1 MAALF
6 LAAGSGCATT
16 GYQFGRF
23 HPEQPDGV
31 ALQQVVIERGEP
43 NKTLDR
49 IGWVVG
55 LPARI
60 LTLNKKVNNHDISP
74 ATLDTLQEYLERN
87 DITDVYVAINQYDP
101 KGQWKRLR
109 ENSRIAPAWRYSAG
123 TLTWLGYTLFPG
135 RVFGGDRYD
144 PFTNSLNLNS
154 DVPALVLSEAA
165 YAKDIHSQKH
175 PGAYAT
181 LVNDLPLLTLW
192 RQGKS
197 ASDVLSYAQLQEDW
211 ELEKEAYHVLY
222 PQMASGAVGTAGP
235 FVPIYGHFL
244 GLGGAVVGHAAGRTV
259 ASVRESQLLNA
270 SSQSMITAVPRESR
284 EKIDEQ
290 APQDLGGRSS
300 SPRLNRVIPASYE
313 FEDEPNRNPGR
324 ASTLNSE

>member
-1 MAALF
+1 LSGLV
-6 LAAGSGCATT
+6 LAVGSGCATT
-16 GYQFGRF
+16 NYQFGRF
-23 HPEQPDGV
+23 HQGQPDGI
-31 ALQQVVIERGEP
+31 ALQPVVIERGEP

-74 ATLDTLQEYLERN
+74 ETVETLQDYLEQN

-109 ENSRIAPAWRYSAG
+109 ENNRIAPAWRYSAG

-144 PFTNSLNLNS
+144 PFSNTLNLNS

-192 RQGKS
+192 RQGKA

-211 ELEKEAYHVLY
+211 DLEKEAYHVLY
-222 PQMASGAVGTAGP
+222 PQLASGAVGTAGP
-235 FVPIYGHFL
+235 FVPVYGPFL
-244 GLGGAVVGHAAGRTV
+244 GLGGALVGHATGRTV
-259 ASVRESQLLNA
+259 AAVRESQLRNEPSRSL
-270 SSQSMITAVPRESR
+270 ITTAPRDTR
-284 EKIDEQ
+284 DNIDDRTPPEL
-290 APQDLGGRSS
+290 AGRNS

-313 FEDEPNRNPGR
+313 YEDESNRNPAR
-324 ASTLNSE
+324 